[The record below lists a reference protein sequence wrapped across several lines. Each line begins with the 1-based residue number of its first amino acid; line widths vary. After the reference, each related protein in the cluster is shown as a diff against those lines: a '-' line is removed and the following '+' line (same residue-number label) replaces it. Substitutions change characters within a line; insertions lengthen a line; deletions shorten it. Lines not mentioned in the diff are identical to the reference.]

1 MSQVKRVGFLD
12 CSDLVWT
19 LGLTFGPVSTGY
31 WDSDYSHV
39 YNSRLFP
46 IDYQSSNPLFSSAY
60 VLLIEAHD
68 ENGNPGISQVAR
80 VRLVI
85 TVEDVNDMP
94 PLFKQ
99 RKYEGFMSSDLSRL
113 RNNLQVE
120 AVDLDKTGTV
130 NSDVRYEIIISSL
143 SSVSS

>member
-1 MSQVKRVGFLD
+1 MSGNFLN
-12 CSDLVWT
+12 V
-19 LGLTFGPVSTGY
+19 
-31 WDSDYSHV
+31 
-39 YNSRLFP
+39 LFA
-46 IDYQSSNPLFSSAY
+46 AY
-60 VLLIEAHD
+60 VLLVEARD

-80 VRLVI
+80 ARLVI

-130 NSDVRYEIIISSL
+130 NSDVRYEIIAGNYEQKFSIDQNSGVISVVEPLQGL
-143 SSVSS
+143 SNGRSERALEEIDPIITLQVRTS